1 MKLFTAAVAALVVG
15 SVFVATP
22 SFAEGSATVARSSA
36 ALQVSAT
43 SGLPVATDAL
53 PFAADELPA
62 LDPAHPATPPKPAAA
77 AVPFAERPAAADP
90 LAAAAAPPAAVTV
103 SGTVTVGSNQ
113 PGTAVAG
120 VIATATQ
127 VDADG
132 TTVATTDT
140 TSTATG
146 AFAFTGL
153 PAGSYYFSFYYDG
166 DPAGAT
172 AMWWGA
178 TATKPFGNAA
188 VALAAGQKLTV
199 DQLLQPTGTVG
210 GRLSTGDRQTAPDSA
225 EVQLFLAT
233 RLDDD
238 KYHPVIR
245 LGWADDGQYLIDF
258 VLPYSDYAVFAIRV
272 GADTSYAEIS
282 SSDAF
287 SLGPNET
294 TRHDT
299 IVSKLI
305 ASVSGVNDATNA
317 FVNALYW
324 DFLTRSP
331 APEDITFWNRQ
342 FAGGAGLGAVSTGFV
357 TSDEYRLIRIDAAYS
372 KILGRGPDA
381 GGRADWLRWM
391 QQGLIT
397 TDDIETSFY
406 ASQEYFDQRGGTN
419 TSFVKA
425 IYTTLL
431 HRDASSADVTFWTK
445 LIAQHGRAWVIAQF
459 WDSTETISERV
470 SLMYAAYL
478 GRTPD
483 PAGLANWVGTA
494 LQLGDS
500 GLRSGLS
507 GNAEYVGRAQYRF
520 GV

>member
-1 MKLFTAAVAALVVG
+1 MKLFTAAVAALVVAG
-15 SVFVATP
+15 SVFAATP
-22 SFAEGSATVARSSA
+22 SFALGTPGA
-36 ALQVSAT
+36 
-43 SGLPVATDAL
+43 LPVASGATTVSPVAADAL
-53 PFAADELPA
+53 PFAADALPT
-62 LDPAHPATPPKPAAA
+62 LDPAHPAAPTAPATAALPAA
-77 AVPFAERPAAADP
+77 ERQTSTDQSQVSRASGS
-90 LAAAAAPPAAVTV
+90 VSI
-103 SGTVTVGSNQ
+103 SGTVTVGASA
-113 PGTAVAG
+113 PGDPIAG
-120 VIATATQ
+120 VIVTATQ
-127 VDADG
+127 VDSNDKTIAS
-132 TTVATTDT
+132 TDVL
-140 TSTATG
+140 STATG
-146 AFAFTGL
+146 AFSFTGL
-153 PAGSYYFSFYYDG
+153 PDGLYYVSFFYDG
-166 DPAGAT
+166 DPAGST

-178 TATKPFGNAA
+178 TATNPFGNDT
-188 VALAAGQKLTV
+188 VSLTGSQHLTV
-199 DQLLQPTGTVG
+199 TQLLQPTGTLG
-210 GRLSTGDRQTAPDSA
+210 GRVSTGDRQTAPESSDID
-225 EVQLFLAT
+225 LYLAV
-233 RLDDD
+233 RLDSDN
-238 KYHPVIR
+238 KYHPVIQ
-245 LGWADDGQYLIDF
+245 LGWDSAGQYEESF
-258 VLPYSDYAVFAIRV
+258 VLPYSDYAVFAINDV
-272 GADTSYAEIS
+272 NPSYADVS

-287 SLGPNET
+287 SIGPNQSL
-294 TRHDT
+294 RRDT
-299 IVSKLI
+299 IVSRLI
-305 ASVSGVNDATNA
+305 AAVSGVGDGTNA

-324 DFLTRSP
+324 DFLSRSP
-331 APEDITFWNRQ
+331 AQADIVFWNRQ

-406 ASQEYFDQRGGTN
+406 ASQEYFDKQGGTN

-431 HRDASSADVTFWTK
+431 HRDASSADVSFWSK
-445 LIAQHGRAWVIAQF
+445 LIVQNGRAWVIAQF

-507 GNAEYVGRAQYRF
+507 GNAEYVNRAQYRF